1 MAAVPI
7 NLKAEKGTDFSAVLT
22 LRNEYG
28 QYINLSSYSISAK
41 YSNSYISSTKYN
53 FTANIVNANEG
64 TIELKLNSAQTTELK
79 LPRYVYDVVIT
90 APINQGGKKIRVIEG
105 ILEVSPGVS

>member
-1 MAAVPI
+1 MAAIPI
-7 NLKAEKGTDFSAVLT
+7 NLRAEKGTDFYATLVL
-22 LRNEYG
+22 RDEYG
-28 QYINLSSYSISAK
+28 QYVNLTSHSIAAK

-53 FTANIVNANEG
+53 FTVSIANALQG
-64 TIELKLNSAQTTELK
+64 TIELKLSSAQTAALK

-90 APINQGGKKIRVIEG
+90 APVNLGGKKTRVVEG

>member
-1 MAAVPI
+1 MSAIPI
-7 NLKAEKGTDFSAVLT
+7 NLRVEKGTDFSATLVL
-22 LRNEYG
+22 RDEYG
-28 QYINLSSYSISAK
+28 QYVNLTSHSIAAK

-53 FTANIVNANEG
+53 FTVNITNAVQG
-64 TIELKLNSAQTTELK
+64 TIEIKLNSAVTTALK

-90 APINQGGKKIRVIEG
+90 APINLGGRKTRVVEG